1 MLSKEDY
8 RLSIKGRNYSC
19 AMAGV
24 DLHSHDEVL
33 LDETLDV
40 PTI

>member
-8 RLSIKGRNYSC
+8 RLSIKGGNYSC
-19 AMAGV
+19 TMVGV

-33 LDETLDV
+33 LDGILDV